1 MRNRGEEGEG
11 RGHMWMSMTEIAKAR
26 LRRTATSYCN
36 VDSLAKGQRP
46 FIGEEGV
53 FTRVGAHTEYHGFPP

>member
-1 MRNRGEEGEG
+1 MR
-11 RGHMWMSMTEIAKAR
+11 MTETAEAR

-46 FIGEEGV
+46 LIGEEGV
-53 FTRVGAHTEYHGFPP
+53 FTRVGAHAEDHGFPP